1 MTNICVYGTVYNNA
15 GTVEESIRSVWKPE
29 YEIVIVDNYSTDGTW
44 EKLLELKNEFNLR
57 LYRYKCSRGLGRN
70 IALHKCPENS
80 LTAYFDLDTKYNHAF
95 HRVIEAAE
103 EYGSASAHALV
114 VDREYA
120 IRRGGW
126 RDLNVAEDLDFEVRM
141 YPRIHVPVIVGEN
154 ANPELPLYLRER
166 RYARGTLGFLRRLLK
181 TYLDT
186 TVGYGI
192 NVMNML
198 KIRSKR
204 ILAISPIIIPY
215 AKLKGAHSYYDD
227 LPNYSTENL
236 ERLSRITPPR
246 KLGINEDLFFFYMD
260 YHACKVLRECSS
272 LDNIVKSI
280 VSPPIIKLSGISII
294 FWITYVKSIEIALRC
309 IPRKSLTGTTKVR
322 KEVVNWSESSNYCS
336 PASGSWWWS

>member
-1 MTNICVYGTVYNNA
+1 MANICVYGTVYNNA

-57 LYRYKCSRGLGRN
+57 LYRHKCSRGLGRN

-114 VDREYA
+114 VVDREYA

-126 RDLNVAEDLDFEVRM
+126 RDLNVTEDTDFAVRM

-154 ANPELPLYLRER
+154 ANPELQSYLRER

-181 TYLDT
+181 AHLDAAI
-186 TVGYGI
+186 GYGI
-192 NVMNML
+192 SVS
-198 KIRSKR
+198 KIFRIRSKR
-204 ILAISPIIIPY
+204 ILALSPVIIPY
-215 AKLKGAHSYYDD
+215 AKLRGGHSYYDD

-236 ERLSRITPPR
+236 ERLSHIIPPR
-246 KLGINEDLFFFYMD
+246 KLGINEDLFFFNRD
-260 YHACKVLRECSS
+260 YHACRVLRECLF
-272 LDNIVKSI
+272 LDNIMKSI
-280 VSPPIIKLSGISII
+280 VSPPVIKLSGMSRT
-294 FWITYVKSIEIALRC
+294 FWVTYVKSMDVALNF
-309 IPRKSLTGTTKVR
+309 IPIKSLANTKVR
-322 KEVVNWSESSNYCS
+322 KEVVD
-336 PASGSWWWS
+336 